1 MDETEYLVLVG
12 KNITKI
18 RKKRGLTTQELG
30 YQCDI
35 EKSNLIP
42 IEKGRVNVTIHTL
55 YKIAK
60 ALNVNINEFFKG
72 VE

>member
-1 MDETEYLVLVG
+1 VDEKEYLILVG

-18 RKKRGLTTQELG
+18 RKKRGLTTKELG

-42 IEKGRVNVTIHTL
+42 IEKGRTNVTVHTL
-55 YKIAK
+55 FKIAQ
-60 ALNVNINEFFKG
+60 ALNVPLEEFFKG
-72 VE
+72 IE